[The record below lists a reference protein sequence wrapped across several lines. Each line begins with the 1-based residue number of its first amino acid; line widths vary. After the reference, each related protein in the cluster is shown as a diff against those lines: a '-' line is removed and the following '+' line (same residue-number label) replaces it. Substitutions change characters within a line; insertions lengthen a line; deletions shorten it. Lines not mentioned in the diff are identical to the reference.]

1 MKIAIAGFGAMGARF
16 ATKLQAAGNE
26 VIGIDQWQ
34 AHIDAINE
42 FGLKVVND
50 ADEIETFQ
58 IPVYRPEALIDEE
71 FDLIILFTKAMQLDA
86 MLTGIQPLIT
96 TNTRLLVLSNGVGNV
111 EIMQQHVTDDQILAG
126 VTMWTSGLVQP
137 GMIKVTGS
145 GSIRL
150 QAIGTAPID
159 DVVTVLDDAGLFA
172 TASDDVLT
180 DIWRKAGVNSVFN
193 PLSVLLDANIAEFGM
208 MQNGMDLAQQI
219 LAEIKLVGEA
229 EGVVVDIDG
238 IMALVQDT
246 MAPEKAGAHYPS
258 MYQDLHQGRLTEIDF
273 LNGYFATLGAKHN
286 LNLPVNRLITEMIHA
301 REDLVVH

>member
-42 FGLKVVND
+42 FGLKVAND

-58 IPVYRPEALIDEE
+58 IPIYRPEVLIDEE
-71 FDLIILFTKAMQLDA
+71 FDLIILFTKAMQLDT

-96 TNTRLLVLSNGVGNV
+96 AKTRLLVLSNGVGNV

-126 VTMWTSGLVQP
+126 VTMWTSGLVRP

-159 DVVTVLDDAGLFA
+159 DIITVLNGAGLNV
-172 TASDDVLT
+172 TASTDVLT

-193 PLSVLLDANIAEFGM
+193 PLSVLLDANIAEFGI

-219 LAEIKLVGEA
+219 LNEIKAVGQA
-229 EGVVVDIDG
+229 EGIKVDVPG
-238 IMALVQDT
+238 IMAVVKNT
-246 MAPEKAGAHYPS
+246 MAPENAGAHYPS

-273 LNGYFATLGAKHN
+273 LNGYFANLGTKHGME
-286 LNLPVNRLITEMIHA
+286 LPVNRLITEMIHA
-301 REDLVVH
+301 REDLVAK